1 LLDRIDI
8 FIEVPRVKTD
18 KFKIS
23 EDYNGKESSKDIY
36 IRVKKSREI
45 QLSRFKKINIS
56 SNSEM

>member
-8 FIEVPRVKTD
+8 FIEVPRVRTD

-23 EDYNGKESSKDIY
+23 EDYEGKESSKDIFF
-36 IRVKKSREI
+36 RVKKSRDI
-45 QLSRFKKINIS
+45 QLSRFGNYHIS